1 MNVKDTN
8 AKPKHD
14 AGEKNANF
22 NTQISPN
29 TKAKILLLRN
39 KTRER
44 RFHDVEITLSCKP

>member
-22 NTQISPN
+22 NTQISPKYKGQN
-29 TKAKILLLRN
+29 TSFK
-39 KTRER
+39 E
-44 RFHDVEITLSCKP
+44 